1 MRGDTQRQSHRA
13 DGGRRLKH
21 RRFEGTSSNPANQ
34 HRGHKKEKQ
43 VQRHNGDRVADDVI
57 IEPASKALDGMLF
70 FQRRAGAQAKT
81 AAVVV
86 LTPPAVEPGEPPISI
101 SPW

>member
-1 MRGDTQRQSHRA
+1 
-13 DGGRRLKH
+13 
-21 RRFEGTSSNPANQ
+21 
-34 HRGHKKEKQ
+34 
-43 VQRHNGDRVADDVI
+43 
-57 IEPASKALDGMLF
+57 MLF